1 MPRERSEKKRE
12 HLVDPTRRGK
22 EWSSNEWKQLELKVE
37 IKYQVSG
44 HIKQTILPRSVTV
57 SIIDVEVS
65 VHKIHALLFILCG
78 MNECFSSDILALI
91 DLQLSP

>member
-1 MPRERSEKKRE
+1 MLADTCHEALSK
-12 HLVDPTRRGK
+12 L
-22 EWSSNEWKQLELKVE
+22 S
-37 IKYQVSG
+37 QVSQVSS
-44 HIKQTILPRSVTV
+44 HMKQTILPLPRSVTV

-65 VHKIHALLFILCG
+65 VRKIHALLFILCG